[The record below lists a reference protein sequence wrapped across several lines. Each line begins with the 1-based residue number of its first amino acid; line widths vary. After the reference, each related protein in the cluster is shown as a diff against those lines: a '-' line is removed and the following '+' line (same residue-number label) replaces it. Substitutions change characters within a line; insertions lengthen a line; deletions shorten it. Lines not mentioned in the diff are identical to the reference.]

1 MRERQI
7 SPFWITAA
15 AAAQRDHN
23 KHTHLM
29 NRELAAWAALS
40 EPERIAAEERH
51 YGRSF
56 PQIKSASPD
65 GRKLWSSEGHRRKK
79 DD

>member
-1 MRERQI
+1 MCERQI
-7 SPFWITAA
+7 SSYWIATAA
-15 AAAQRDHN
+15 AVQRDRN
-23 KHTHLM
+23 KHAHRVD
-29 NRELAAWAALS
+29 RELAAWAALS

-65 GRKLWSSEGHRRKK
+65 GRKLWSSEGHRSKK